1 LKALFLLLKA
11 HTTATLLTAGVAV
24 AGSTGV
30 AVTVAEH
37 QPSAQVETADTEP
50 PAATET
56 TAPKK
61 PTATPERTAVVES
74 PVAPAPESAPAAA
87 PVSVPAQ
94 APTPK
99 PTPVPKAAPA
109 PRSAPAPAGAP
120 QQPEGGG
127 SVVRV
132 DGPGPTLYNV
142 TPDQVQQYLDNN
154 HPTPPGYTGGFT
166 G

>member
-1 LKALFLLLKA
+1 
-11 HTTATLLTAGVAV
+11 
-24 AGSTGV
+24 
-30 AVTVAEH
+30 
-37 QPSAQVETADTEP
+37 
-50 PAATET
+50 
-56 TAPKK
+56 
-61 PTATPERTAVVES
+61 
-74 PVAPAPESAPAAA
+74 
-87 PVSVPAQ
+87 
-94 APTPK
+94 
-99 PTPVPKAAPA
+99 VPKAAPA
-109 PRSAPAPAGAP
+109 SRSAPAPAAAP